1 MARRVIFFDDEL
13 QTQRGF
19 ATHLRMH
26 GFDLTT
32 TNTLAEA
39 EAMIEK
45 PDCELLVYGG
55 TTPESWHLCQS
66 IVQKAPN
73 FPVLYLF
80 VNDDSREAQVTV
92 DELHQIVRPLSAR
105 DQFLNTAE
113 QLIRIGKL
121 HRRIQELSGLASG
134 STAVDAMFERL
145 DVHHIL
151 DRMLSYFGART
162 DIENIHWL
170 RWQDVPH
177 MLQGD
182 QAALNLEMEEAA
194 LRSPKMLSFRGVEA
208 AHVLGMLWKTL
219 RTDTLLSL
227 TVKEF
232 MTVNAG
238 GNPLLYVVV
247 KSLDGGTPLG
257 LLIFEGCPAAEA
269 FDLAPQILDSLKLMA
284 RFVEFGL
291 SHFDGKNLALVD
303 DLTELFNQRYLPTVI
318 ENEINRSKRKDGA
331 FTLLFL
337 DLDFFKMVN
346 DTRGHWIGSKL
357 LKEVGQIVKS
367 SIRSCDYG
375 FRYGGDEFVVVLP
388 DTDVKGGQIVGERI
402 RRSVEDARFLIDG
415 HEIRLTVSVGLA
427 GYPEHAKTKEQIIQ
441 LADQA
446 MYHGKRK
453 SRNIVYSAS

>member
-1 MARRVIFFDDEL
+1 VIYFDDEL

-55 TTPESWHLCQS
+55 MSGESWQLCQS
-66 IVQKAPN
+66 IVQRAPN

-80 VNDDSREAQVTV
+80 VNDDPREKQVKT

-105 DQFLNTAE
+105 GDFLDMAE
-113 QLIRIGKL
+113 QLIRVGKL

-134 STAVDAMFERL
+134 PAAVEAMFERL

-151 DRMLSYFGART
+151 DRMLDYFGSRAEA
-162 DIENIHWL
+162 ENIHWL
-170 RWQDVPH
+170 RWQDLPH

-182 QAALNLEMEEAA
+182 HAELNLEMEVEDT
-194 LRSPKMLSFRGVEA
+194 RSPKMLSYRGVEA
-208 AHVLGMLWKTL
+208 AHVFSLLRKTL
-219 RTDTLLSL
+219 RTDTVLSL
-227 TVKEF
+227 STREF
-232 MTVNAG
+232 MTANAE

-247 KSLDGGTPLG
+247 KSLDGTTPLG
-257 LLIFEGCPAAEA
+257 LLIFEGCPSGEA
-269 FDLAPQILDSLKLMA
+269 VDLAPQILESLKLMA

-291 SHFDGKNLALVD
+291 SHYDGKNLALID

-318 ENEINRSKRKDGA
+318 DNEINRSKRRNAA

-357 LKEVGQIVKS
+357 LQEVGQIVKS

-388 DTDVKGGQIVGERI
+388 ETDVKGGQIVGERI
-402 RRSVEDARFLIDG
+402 RKSVEEARFLIDG

-446 MYHGKRK
+446 MYYGKRK